1 MITNNRYIDV
11 NMDFNR
17 NSFTNDVSKSID
29 LSAIQQAVVKIVST
43 GKNEKPFDSDFG
55 VGVYDLLFVNIQ
67 PEDVGNL
74 ASEIDRQLRKYE
86 PRVEFSQVRA
96 EQTDYTLELEID
108 YFVNLGSSGQPPLQT
123 VKLTLTKVR

>member
-1 MITNNRYIDV
+1 M
-11 NMDFNR
+11 
-17 NSFTNDVSKSID
+17 
-29 LSAIQQAVVKIVST
+29 
-43 GKNEKPFDSDFG
+43 
-55 VGVYDLLFVNIQ
+55 Q

>member
-55 VGVYDLLFVNIQ
+55 VGVYDLLFVNMQ

>member
-11 NMDFNR
+11 NLDFNR

-29 LSAIQQAVVKIVST
+29 LSAIQQAVIKIVST

>member
-29 LSAIQQAVVKIVST
+29 LSAIQQSVIKIVST

-55 VGVYDLLFVNIQ
+55 VGVYDLLFEIIQ

-86 PRVEFSQVRA
+86 PRVEFSQVRV